1 MKRLCFY
8 LPLLAF
14 SCLSLASCSKKIGNS
29 PVGDTTTTK
38 TTTTGSIKYIDTLG
52 DNIPMKHDGILATT
66 ADFTRIKAMVAA
78 GTEPWASAWAKLIA
92 NSHAQSS
99 YNPNPT
105 TLLIRG
111 GSSVEQ
117 PLPDNYP
124 NAMNDV
130 AAAYQLA
137 IRWQISGDTQYAD
150 RAIYILN
157 RWAAT
162 CTAVSGDPNIDL
174 TAIYGFQFAVAGE
187 MMRSY
192 TGWKAADFAT
202 YQQWMLKVFYS
213 EENTYLRTHKG
224 NCWQLYWSSWDLCNL
239 QSIMAIGILTDK
251 RVIYN
256 QAVNFLQH
264 AESNGN
270 LVLAINNV
278 YTGANAGLAQME
290 ESGRDQG
297 HCTLDIALIGAIFQV
312 AWNQGDDF
320 FSFDD
325 NLYLKACEYEAKYN
339 VAKLDVPFTNYNYNN
354 CQTTVTQTVV
364 SSDSRGTIRPMWEI
378 AYNHYVKIKGL
389 TATYTQLG
397 VNTTRP
403 EGGGGDYGPNSGGF
417 DQLGEGTLLYALP

>member
-1 MKRLCFY
+1 M
-8 LPLLAF
+8 
-14 SCLSLASCSKKIGNS
+14 ASTA
-29 PVGDTTTTK
+29 DTTK
-38 TTTTGSIKYIDTLG
+38 TTATIKYIDTLA
-52 DNIPMKHDGILATT
+52 DNVAMKHNGILATT
-66 ADFTRIKAMVAA
+66 TDFTRIKAMVAA
-78 GTEPWASAWAKLIA
+78 GTEPWNSAWAKLIA

-99 YNPNPT
+99 YTPSPT
-105 TLLIRG
+105 VLLIRG
-111 GSSVEQ
+111 GNTPEQ
-117 PLPDNYP
+117 AQPDNYP

-137 IRWQISGDTQYAD
+137 IRWQVTGDTQFAD
-150 RAIYILN
+150 RAILILN
-157 RWAAT
+157 AWAAT
-162 CTAVSGDPNIDL
+162 CTAVSGDPNVDL
-174 TAIYGFQFAVAGE
+174 TAIYGAQFAIAGE

-192 TGWKAADFAT
+192 TGWKPADFAA

-213 EENTYLRTHKG
+213 EENLYLTTHKG
-224 NCWQLYWSSWDLCNL
+224 ACWQLYWSSWDLCNL

-251 RVIYN
+251 RALYN
-256 QAVNFLQH
+256 QAVNYLQH
-264 AESNGN
+264 GIGNGN

-278 YTGANAGLAQME
+278 FTGANTGLAQME

-297 HCTLDIALIGAIFQV
+297 HCTLDIALLGAIFQI

-320 FSFDD
+320 FSWDD

-339 VAKLDVPFTNYNYNN
+339 VANLDVPFVNYNYYN
-354 CQTTVTQTVV
+354 CSTTVTQTVV

-397 VNTTRP
+397 ASTTRP